1 MRALAVQKDNPIPL
15 YYQLAELIRE
25 RIASGEIKPGDQLSS
40 ARTISEEAGISRMT
54 VRQALDY
61 LERQGHLEVRRG
73 AGTFVA
79 APKLT
84 YHAVNVLGFTQEMIE
99 QGRQPSSRV
108 IEQSV
113 VVPPG
118 RVAARLAIEP
128 DRLVVKIVRLRL
140 TQDVPVLLETVF
152 LPQASCP
159 GLENE
164 DLSGVSLYG
173 LLEQRYR
180 LRPHRS
186 RQTLEAT
193 IASDEESRQFGI
205 AIGTPMILVEGVTYG
220 AGDQPIEVF
229 TALFRGDRFQFEL
242 ESHGPVGDVRD
253 PSRPFLTPFLT
264 EVAG

>member
-1 MRALAVQKDNPIPL
+1 MRALVVQKDNPIPL

-25 RIASGEIKPGDQLSS
+25 RIASGEIQPGDQLAS

-73 AGTFVA
+73 TGTFVA

-84 YHAVNVLGFTQEMIE
+84 YHAVNLLGFTQEMIE

-113 VVPPG
+113 VAPPE
-118 RVAARLAIEP
+118 RVASRLAIGA
-128 DRLVVKIVRLRL
+128 DRPVLKIVRLRL
-140 TQDVPVLLETVF
+140 SQDEPVLLETVF
-152 LPQASCP
+152 LPHASCP
-159 GLENE
+159 GLEHE
-164 DLSGVSLYG
+164 DLSVISLYG

-186 RQTLEAT
+186 HQTLEAT
-193 IASDEESRQFGI
+193 IAGEEDSRQFGVPV
-205 AIGTPMILVEGVTYG
+205 GTPMILVEGVTYG

-242 ESHGPVGDVRD
+242 ESHGAQADARD

-264 EVAG
+264 EVAR